1 MANKEEV
8 ERVLYQSMAEVFGR
22 PVEEFAANPDLR
34 LREDLAAKSMEYF
47 PLIADLE
54 DKLGIQ
60 IEYHD
65 FQTEAQTVGATVEYV
80 CALAQAQGK

>member
-8 ERVLYQSMAEVFGR
+8 EKVLFTSLSEVFGR
-22 PVEEFAANPDLR
+22 PAEEFASNPGLR
-34 LREDLAAKSMEYF
+34 LREDLTAKSMEYF